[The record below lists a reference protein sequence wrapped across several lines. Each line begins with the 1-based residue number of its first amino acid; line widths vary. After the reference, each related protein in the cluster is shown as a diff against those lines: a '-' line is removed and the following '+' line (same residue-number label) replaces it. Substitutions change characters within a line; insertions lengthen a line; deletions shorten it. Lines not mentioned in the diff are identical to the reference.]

1 MRASATHSLP
11 SPEHWPKRVPLVRA
25 FFDEILEPLDDA
37 LHEVFFGVPFVD
49 AQGSIEL
56 DVMTTRRDRVLASR
70 HQGSPGLEGKGGG
83 GPRRH
88 PLAPQPKGVLAR
100 ALRQG

>member
-70 HQGSPGLEGKGGG
+70 HQGSPGLEGKCGGG
-83 GPRRH
+83 APHDRGPEQLRGPRG
-88 PLAPQPKGVLAR
+88 PR
-100 ALRQG
+100 A